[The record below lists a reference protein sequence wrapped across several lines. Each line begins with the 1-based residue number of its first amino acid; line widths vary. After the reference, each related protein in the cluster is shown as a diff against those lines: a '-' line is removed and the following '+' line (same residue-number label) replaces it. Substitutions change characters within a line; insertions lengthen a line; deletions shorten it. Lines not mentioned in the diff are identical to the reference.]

1 MQKRITWLLS
11 IAITVV
17 VFIGAGYIALLHSQT
32 QVHTL
37 INQSLQ
43 EAERLHYNDRLN
55 AFSRN
60 PHIYV
65 DPALKAY
72 LFAPVS
78 SRKIKSYTLQ
88 TTEGKTTYLFKDS
101 IPEEKARK
109 LLNEYLLADIQ
120 PVRVEEVNRLFQEQ
134 LEKRHVS
141 GTAGVFYSDKSAR
154 TRTRAGILPTPS
166 AYKTPVCWLDLTHSL
181 QLQGW
186 VDYDWLT
193 LLRHIHAG
201 FYGLLCWNKLFDI
214 RLFRDKG
221 VHFDET
227 MFFGDDAS
235 ELHRVYDGEYVYCVP
250 RVLYHYRRRGGQ
262 MTEVLFPP
270 RRLDDLKMY
279 WNWLGWFAAQ
289 PDKTEYKGYY
299 EWAVAWYWK
308 VFYLFW
314 CQASEA
320 RAMAKLKPEFLK
332 HKKHLDSILP
342 DILRCPHVP
351 GAEKARAV
359 LFCAAPGLTY
369 TLAHARGKLH
379 GSKTD

>member
-1 MQKRITWLLS
+1 MPNPTISIVTTVYDAKDYIPARCAAFWPRALRTLSCCWWRMAAPTAAASCVMSLPKPTRASGCSTKENGGPASALNVGLDNARGDYIGFVDSDDLVDPDLYETLLNAIRENDVRIAS
-11 IAITVV
+11 CNADAVDEQEKPV
-17 VFIGAGYIALLHSQT
+17 PGAGVNINIAGRHMAMELLLDT
-32 QVHTL
+32 
-37 INQSLQ
+37 
-43 EAERLHYNDRLN
+43 
-55 AFSRN
+55 F
-60 PHIYV
+60 
-65 DPALKAY
+65 
-72 LFAPVS
+72 
-78 SRKIKSYTLQ
+78 
-88 TTEGKTTYLFKDS
+88 KT
-101 IPEEKARK
+101 
-109 LLNEYLLADIQ
+109 
-120 PVRVEEVNRLFQEQ
+120 
-134 LEKRHVS
+134 
-141 GTAGVFYSDKSAR
+141 G
-154 TRTRAGILPTPS
+154 
-166 AYKTPVCWLDLTHSL
+166 
-181 QLQGW
+181 
-186 VDYDWLT
+186 
-193 LLRHIHAG
+193 G

-320 RAMAKLKPEFLK
+320 GAMAKLKPEF
-332 HKKHLDSILP
+332 
-342 DILRCPHVP
+342 
-351 GAEKARAV
+351 
-359 LFCAAPGLTY
+359 
-369 TLAHARGKLH
+369 
-379 GSKTD
+379 